1 MSLWKPHNYQ
11 MTAVSFLLSNPT
23 SGLFLDPGLG
33 KTSITLATINI
44 LKNCDEIGGV
54 LIVAPMR
61 VIYSVWPNEVEK
73 WDNFNGITHTI
84 LHGKDKEKNLDGPQK
99 DLYLINPEG
108 LPWLLEHLRDR
119 VREKK
124 EHPFDTLWVD
134 ESTKFKS
141 PTAKTRF
148 KTLSILLP
156 LFKRRHIMTGTPA
169 PNGFID
175 LWSQI
180 YLLDEG
186 KALRSNFYQFR
197 NYYFQTEDWNRY
209 THKLRP
215 GSKGMIEQAIA
226 PLVLE
231 MSAEKYL
238 SMPSL
243 VYNNL
248 EITLPKQVQRHY
260 KEMEHELFTELDGEK
275 ITAQAT
281 VAAAMKCHQ
290 IANGAVYKQ
299 VDTASGVPV
308 REVVKVHR
316 GKVEAL
322 GDLIDELNGK
332 PLLVAYYYK
341 HDLEAIRQFL
351 GKDIPHIG
359 SGVSPDEVDEIQKK
373 WNGGL
378 LSILVA
384 NPSSMS
390 HGLNLQGACNDVCWF
405 SLTWNLEE
413 YQQFIR
419 RVYRQG
425 VSGSVRVHHIVAKD
439 TIDEAMLYRL
449 GDKAKKQTDLR
460 NALSLYRTIK

>member
-1 MSLWKPHNYQ
+1 
-11 MTAVSFLLSNPT
+11 
-23 SGLFLDPGLG
+23 LG
-33 KTSITLATINI
+33 KTSITLATIDI

-54 LIVAPMR
+54 LIIAPLR
-61 VIYSVWPNEVEK
+61 VVYSVWPNEMAK
-73 WDNFNGITHTI
+73 WSNFRGLTHTI
-84 LHGKDKEKNLDGPQK
+84 LHGKDKEKNINGPQK
-99 DLYLINPEG
+99 DIYLINPEG
-108 LPWLLEHLRDR
+108 LPWLIEQLRDR
-119 VREKK
+119 AREKK

-148 KTLSILLP
+148 KTLSIMLP

-186 KALRSNFYQFR
+186 KALKGSFYQFR
-197 NYYFQTEDWNRY
+197 NYHFQSEDWNRFEY
-209 THKLRP
+209 KLRP

-248 EITLPKQVQRHY
+248 TITLPKQVQKHY
-260 KEMEHELFTELDGEK
+260 KEMEQELFAEIDGEK

-299 VDTASGVPV
+299 IDNPDGVV
-308 REVVKVHR
+308 TREVVKVHK

-322 GDLIDELNGK
+322 VDLVDELNGK
-332 PLLVAYYYK
+332 PLLIAYHYK
-341 HDLEAIRQFL
+341 HDLAAIRKQF
-351 GKDIPHIG
+351 GEDIPHIG
-359 SGVSPDEVDEIQKK
+359 SGVSADETSDICKR
-373 WNGGL
+373 WNSGSLPL
-378 LSILVA
+378 LVVQPISA
-384 NPSSMS
+384 S
-390 HGLNLQGACNDVCWF
+390 HGLNMQGAGNDVCWF

-413 YQQFIR
+413 YMQFIR

-439 TIDEAMLYRL
+439 TIDEAMLARL

-460 NALSLYRTIK
+460 TALSAYRNIKE